1 MHRGFTNHG
10 DEYAQPIRPLDPL
23 SADRA
28 ARRTRRRQ
36 RQEERAFRTA
46 TNGDYRGAVGARAR
60 LSHAA
65 RASGI
70 TASSRTT
77 HPTAGRQM
85 HPDDA
90 GIHLRGSRMPA
101 IVSFSN
107 AQRRNSAGYRMK
119 ELGVDHFGGGAA
131 NGRGYNAIVPSGT
144 TGNYMAND
152 NNGDLHDYRRM
163 RALGVGYTDTAKVHR
178 GHSDL
183 MSEVGPEIVPS
194 LNYPQPPHSKSTR
207 KSRLKG
213 SHWQN
218 YNEFEHGF

>member
-10 DEYAQPIRPLDPL
+10 DEYAQPIRPIDPL

-77 HPTAGRQM
+77 AGRQM

-90 GIHLRGSRMPA
+90 GVHLRGSRMPA

-107 AQRRNSAGYRMK
+107 AQRRNSVGYRMK

-207 KSRLKG
+207 KSRLKD